1 MKILHKIPSW
11 LRSKFLLTGIFFAA
25 WMVFFAEKDIRSVW
39 ARKEKLNELQK
50 SEKHLLQQIQQARTE
65 QAQLSTDV
73 ETIEKYAREKF
84 LMKRDNEDLF
94 IVPEDSVPA
103 K

>member
-1 MKILHKIPSW
+1 
-11 LRSKFLLTGIFFAA
+11 
-25 WMVFFAEKDIRSVW
+25 MVFFAEKDIRSVW